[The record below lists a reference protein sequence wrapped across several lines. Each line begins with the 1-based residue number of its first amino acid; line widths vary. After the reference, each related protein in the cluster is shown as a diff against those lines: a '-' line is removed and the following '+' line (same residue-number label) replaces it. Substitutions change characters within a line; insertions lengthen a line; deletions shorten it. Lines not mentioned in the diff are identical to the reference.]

1 VTSEALSGAVAGA
14 ADTERRRFLISRL
27 SALGDTVC
35 CLPVAAALK
44 KTFPDCHITWAVDP
58 RFAGVVECS
67 QAVDEVL
74 RVKPD
79 LKNIPSYPEAFDAAL
94 DLQGLLKS
102 ALCIAKAKAKRKVG
116 YHWQR
121 EGSWLF
127 SQRILPDPSSFHIVD
142 QYVDVARAFGA
153 EAQRADFA
161 LKPKEEDVLAVRAK
175 LKAKGVNGRFVVM
188 NAGAGWATKRWP
200 PEHFAKVIDAI
211 DLPTVLIGGKAQADR
226 SAADEVMNACKNKP
240 HDLLGQTN
248 VRELVA
254 LLRLCSVHVGGDTGS
269 THIAAALETSA
280 IGLYSITRP
289 QRSCPYGQIERC
301 HYNPAGLAKIE
312 PEAVLQTIQSAISQ

>member
-1 VTSEALSGAVAGA
+1 M
-14 ADTERRRFLISRL
+14 RFLISRL

-35 CLPVAAALK
+35 CLPAASALK
-44 KTFPDCHITWAVDP
+44 KAFPDCHITWVVDP
-58 RFAGVVECS
+58 RFAGIVECC
-67 QAVDEVL
+67 QAVDEVIK
-74 RVKPD
+74 VKPS
-79 LKNIPSYPEAFDAAL
+79 LRNIPRFAEPFEAAL

-102 ALCIAKAKAKRKVG
+102 ALCISRAKTKRKVG

-127 SQRILPDPSSFHIVD
+127 SQRILPDPSSYHIVD
-142 QYVDVARAFGA
+142 QYVDVARALGGEMDKA
-153 EAQRADFA
+153 EFA
-161 LKPKEEDVLAVRAK
+161 LKPKEEDILSVRSK
-175 LKAKGVNGRFVVM
+175 LKAQGLSGRFVVM

-200 PEHFAKVIDAI
+200 SQHFAKVIDSLE
-211 DLPTVLIGGKAQADR
+211 LPTVLVGGKADADR
-226 SAADEVMNACKNKP
+226 QAANEVIEACTNKP

-254 LLRLCSVHVGGDTGS
+254 LIRLCSAHLGGDTGS
-269 THIAAALETSA
+269 THIAAALDTPA

-301 HYNPAGLAKIE
+301 HHDVRLAKIQ
-312 PEAVLQTIQSAISQ
+312 PETVLETIRSAIS